1 VPLATIGV
9 SGTPDARNR
18 EQIRFRPR
26 HLTEEENMTT
36 RPRCPQSQNFSI
48 VTGFLTPGS
57 DTGPGALDGS
67 ISLDVLD
74 PTENNERVRA
84 VEVSDPW
91 RLEVDWCI
99 CGRFADLVGG
109 CWCVQVFIDDIDGVG
124 PTHGPLGSKKVAVDT
139 GTTAEEGEDTST
151 RCFTTTFDF
160 PAGSVGAGV
169 YDLVVLIT
177 LSNADCDDKGR
188 LVQDMVGWAE
198 VPVLVFFDENAPF
211 CPPVRR

>member
-1 VPLATIGV
+1 VPLATIAV
-9 SGTPDARNR
+9 SEIRDDRNR
-18 EQIRFRPR
+18 EQIRLRPR
-26 HLTEEENMTT
+26 HLTEEEKMTD
-36 RPRCPQSQNFSI
+36 RPRCPQPQNFS
-48 VTGFLTPGS
+48 VVSGFLTPGS

-74 PTENNERVRA
+74 PTEKNERVRA

-91 RLEVDWCI
+91 ALQVNWCI
-99 CGRFADLVGG
+99 CGSFADLVGG

-124 PTHGPLGSKKVAVDT
+124 NKTGLIGSKRKPVDEEE
-139 GTTAEEGEDTST
+139 ASVEGEDTAT
-151 RCFTTTFDF
+151 RCYKTTIDF

-198 VPVLVFFDENAPF
+198 IPVLVFFDENATF

>member
-9 SGTPDARNR
+9 SGTPDDRNR
-18 EQIRFRPR
+18 EQIRLRSR
-26 HLTEEENMTT
+26 HLTEEKKMAE
-36 RPRCPQSQNFSI
+36 RPRCPQAQNFSV

-57 DTGPGALDGS
+57 DTGPGVLDGS

-99 CGRFADLVGG
+99 CGRVADLVGG

-124 PTHGPLGSKKVAVDT
+124 PTHGPLGSDRVAVDT
-139 GTTAEEGEDTST
+139 GTTAEGEDKST
-151 RCFTTTFDF
+151 RCFKTAFDF
-160 PAGSVGAGV
+160 PARSVGAGV
-169 YDLVVLIT
+169 YDLVVIIT

-198 VPVLVFFDENAPF
+198 IPVLVFFDENAPF